1 MKLSCRTPADFR
13 FTTAVCS
20 HGFFAL
26 APNRWDAPTRTL
38 ATAVWAEDAALAVRI
53 RAAAGG
59 TGLRIEVPG
68 VRVMPAGQ
76 RRALRAAVR
85 RILRLDESL
94 ADFQE
99 RCTNGPDAGLAV
111 AANVR
116 FGRLLRSASLFEDV
130 IKTLC
135 TCNITW
141 RQTLT
146 MVDRLVQ
153 QYGPEAGNDGRHRAF
168 PGADRLVTA
177 DPQRLRKDVGLGY
190 RADWVHAL
198 ATDVAEGRLDLA
210 ALEDPDLPADDL
222 YQRLRC
228 IKGVGDYAAS
238 TLCILLGR
246 YDRLA
251 VDSVLMNHYR
261 GRYPRRRATPKLI
274 GRHYARYAPYQ
285 ALVYWWELW
294 QRHADAAGYPDG
306 WT

>member
-1 MKLSCRTPADFR
+1 MKLIWRTPDDFR

-26 APNRWDAPTRTL
+26 APNQWDPETRTL
-38 ATAVWAEDAALAVRI
+38 TTTVWANEVALTVRI
-53 RAAAGG
+53 RAVAAGAALQIDVP
-59 TGLRIEVPG
+59 GLRTMSPG
-68 VRVMPAGQ
+68 P

-94 ADFQE
+94 ADFQA
-99 RCTNGPDAGLAV
+99 RCAAGPDAGLAV
-111 AANVR
+111 AGEVR

-130 IKTLC
+130 VKTLC

-153 QYGPEAGNDGRHRAF
+153 RYGAEAVNDGRHRAF
-168 PGADRLVTA
+168 PGADRLAAV
-177 DPQRLRKDVGLGY
+177 DPQRLRTDVGLGY
-190 RADWVHAL
+190 RADWVQGL
-198 ATDVAEGRLDLA
+198 AADVAEGRLDLN
-210 ALEDPDLPADDL
+210 ALEDPNRPADDL
-222 YQRLRC
+222 YQRLRR

-251 VDSVLMNHYR
+251 VDSVLMDHYR
-261 GRYPRRRATPKLI
+261 RRYPRRRATPKLSA
-274 GRHYARYAPYQ
+274 RHYARYAPYQ

-294 QRHADAAGYPDG
+294 QRHADAGGYPDG